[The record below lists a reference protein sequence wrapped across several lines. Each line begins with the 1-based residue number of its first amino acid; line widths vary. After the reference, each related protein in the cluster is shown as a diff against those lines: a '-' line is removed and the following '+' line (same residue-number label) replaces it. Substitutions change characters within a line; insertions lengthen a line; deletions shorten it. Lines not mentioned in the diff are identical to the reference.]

1 MRAPAAT
8 VLVAAALVAQP
19 ALAQDRPPLFPTRD
33 VAVTYRTL
41 GEAAQLPAITMSWL
55 AAQQLM
61 RSDMPGMGYMIMDQR
76 NQRAFMVVEQ
86 ARMIMD
92 IPTGQAMAQAGPSPN
107 ATFRR
112 EGSATVAGHAC
123 TIWSYQD
130 GGNQGR
136 ACVTAEGVML
146 RAEGTSQ
153 GRTGGMEATQVAF
166 GPQDPARFQR
176 PQGYQ
181 AMQGMPG
188 MPGAGQP
195 PGGSRGR

>member
-195 PGGSRGR
+195 QGGSRGR

>member
-1 MRAPAAT
+1 MRA
-8 VLVAAALVAQP
+8 LAALLTLAALP

-33 VAVTYRTL
+33 VTVTYRTL
-41 GEAAQLPAITMSWL
+41 GEAAQLPAITMSWH

-61 RSDMPGMGYMIMDQR
+61 RSDMPGMGYMVMDQR
-76 NQRAFMVVEQ
+76 NQRAFLVMEQ

-92 IPTGQAMAQAGPSPN
+92 IPTQQAMQQAGPSPN

-112 EGSATVAGHAC
+112 EGSATVAGHGC
-123 TIWSYQD
+123 TIWAYQD

-136 ACVTAEGVML
+136 ACVTQDGVML
-146 RAEGTSQ
+146 RAEGSAQ
-153 GRTGGMEATQVAF
+153 GRAGGMEATQVAF

-181 AMQGMPG
+181 TMQGMPG
-188 MPGAGQP
+188 APGSQQP
-195 PGGSRGR
+195 RR

>member
-1 MRAPAAT
+1 MRALATALLLAAPLALGAVPA
-8 VLVAAALVAQP
+8 P
-19 ALAQDRPPLFPTRD
+19 AQDRPPLFPTRD

-41 GEAAQLPAITMSWL
+41 GEAAQLPTITMSWL

-61 RSDMPGMGYMIMDQR
+61 RSDMPGMGYMIMDHR

-86 ARMIMD
+86 ARMVMD
-92 IPTGQAMAQAGPSPN
+92 IPTGQAMAQAGPPPN

-112 EGSATVAGHAC
+112 EGAATVAGHAC

-130 GGNQGR
+130 GADQGR
-136 ACVTAEGVML
+136 ACVTNDGVML
-146 RAEGTSQ
+146 RAEATAQ
-153 GRTGGMEATQVAF
+153 GRRGGLEATQVAF

-181 AMQGMPG
+181 SMQGMPG
-188 MPGAGQP
+188 MPGM
-195 PGGSRGR
+195 PGPQAPRR

>member
-1 MRAPAAT
+1 MRA
-8 VLVAAALVAQP
+8 LALLPLIALAGP

-33 VAVTYRTL
+33 VTVTYRVT
-41 GEAAQLPAITMSWL
+41 GEGAQPGMPPMVISWL
-55 AAQQLM
+55 ASQQLM
-61 RSDMPGMGYMIMDQR
+61 RSDMPGMGYMVMDQR
-76 NQRAFMVVEQ
+76 GQRAFMVVEQ

-92 IPTGQAMAQAGPSPN
+92 IPVQQAMQQAGPSPN

-112 EGSATVAGHAC
+112 EGNATVAGHGC

-136 ACVTAEGVML
+136 ACVTQEGVML

-153 GRTGGMEATQVAF
+153 GRSGGMEATQVAF
-166 GPQDPARFQR
+166 GAQDPARFQR

-181 AMQGMPG
+181 TMQGMPG
-188 MPGAGQP
+188 MPGMPGSQQP
-195 PGGSRGR
+195 RR